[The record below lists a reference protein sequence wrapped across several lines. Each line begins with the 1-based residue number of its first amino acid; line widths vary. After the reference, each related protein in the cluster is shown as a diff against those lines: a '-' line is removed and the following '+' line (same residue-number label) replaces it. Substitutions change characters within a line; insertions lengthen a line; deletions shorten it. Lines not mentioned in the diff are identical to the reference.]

1 MIKTI
6 RCPSLLYIYIIITF
20 FCGASIL
27 SAFGLE
33 NDENLIFQIHYFSF
47 PFLILFFIIN
57 YKKINFTNKEKTLLI
72 ILLVYV
78 VFLKLILSK
87 SANVGILIN
96 VFFEPILLVC
106 VLRYLPTKYALR
118 FQKYVIVFLL
128 VEVFI
133 ALVESTLQTSFFS
146 SSELIDL
153 RGDFRATSL
162 HGHPL
167 QNAFLVCI
175 ISTAIIASNF
185 KLPLKYILFFI
196 GLIGVFAFN
205 TRSSILIMMFM
216 FFFNLLIDFF
226 YKKKSIRSTLLL
238 LFIVLLFSYIGFQI
252 ITKYSLGTR
261 LDIEISDTDG
271 SSNAR
276 LILPAIVLSQ
286 KMSALLFGGVDI
298 VNILD
303 TYSLVAIENSIVI
316 LILTFGLILTI
327 IGIVYMFKII
337 SDISTNHRLKY
348 ELFFVLF
355 LLLNVN
361 NGLVTICPIL
371 PVFIVSLYSFTKE
384 KI

>member
-1 MIKTI
+1 
-6 RCPSLLYIYIIITF
+6 
-20 FCGASIL
+20 
-27 SAFGLE
+27 
-33 NDENLIFQIHYFSF
+33 
-47 PFLILFFIIN
+47 
-57 YKKINFTNKEKTLLI
+57 
-72 ILLVYV
+72 
-78 VFLKLILSK
+78 
-87 SANVGILIN
+87 
-96 VFFEPILLVC
+96 
-106 VLRYLPTKYALR
+106 
-118 FQKYVIVFLL
+118 
-128 VEVFI
+128 
-133 ALVESTLQTSFFS
+133 
-146 SSELIDL
+146 
-153 RGDFRATSL
+153 
-162 HGHPL
+162 
-167 QNAFLVCI
+167 
-175 ISTAIIASNF
+175 
-185 KLPLKYILFFI
+185 
-196 GLIGVFAFN
+196 
-205 TRSSILIMMFM
+205 MMFM

-316 LILTFGLILTI
+316 LILTFGLIVTI
-327 IGIVYMFKII
+327 ISIVYMFKII